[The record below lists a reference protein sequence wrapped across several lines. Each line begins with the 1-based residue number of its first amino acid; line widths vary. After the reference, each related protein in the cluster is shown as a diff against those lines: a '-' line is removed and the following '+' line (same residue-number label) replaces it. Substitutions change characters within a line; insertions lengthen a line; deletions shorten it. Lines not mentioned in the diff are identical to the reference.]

1 MLAKVIKNIETIG
14 NLTKETENIS
24 SSLIEITKSGS
35 HFINQSNNSMKD
47 IKSSFDNVS
56 DSILTI
62 KEIAKKT
69 NLLAMNASIEA
80 AHAGQYG
87 RGFAV
92 VAEEIRK
99 LAETSSQNAQD
110 IISKIGEMNSLV
122 EYGYNTSE
130 KVDFAFKD
138 IFNGI
143 INTTKLIQQISISTK
158 EQILQT
164 NDMVRDISNVVE
176 TEKNI
181 LTLANE
187 QKEKSNHLQKLT
199 ELFTE
204 SSYNINKF
212 SISQIEE
219 VNLLITKIKDIVDL
233 LKSNKDIV
241 NSLTN
246 LVNSYTFKEQD
257 KEEENTKLQLLI
269 N

>member
-1 MLAKVIKNIETIG
+1 LA
-14 NLTKETENIS
+14 L
-24 SSLIEITKSGS
+24 
-35 HFINQSNNSMKD
+35 
-47 IKSSFDNVS
+47 
-56 DSILTI
+56 
-62 KEIAKKT
+62 
-69 NLLAMNASIEA
+69 NASIEA

-164 NDMVRDISNVVE
+164 NDMIRDISNVVE

-187 QKEKSNHLQKLT
+187 QKRKAIIFKS
-199 ELFTE
+199 
-204 SSYNINKF
+204 
-212 SISQIEE
+212 
-219 VNLLITKIKDIVDL
+219 
-233 LKSNKDIV
+233 
-241 NSLTN
+241 
-246 LVNSYTFKEQD
+246 
-257 KEEENTKLQLLI
+257 
-269 N
+269 